1 MKIAEAR
8 RRQQEAFEAAKQKYL
23 EEKKIVIFKIV
34 SNCYLII
41 KKERRAIGTKK
52 S

>member
-8 RRQQEAFEAAKQKYL
+8 RRQQEALEAAKQKYL
-23 EEKKIVIFKIV
+23 EEKKKVTNFLNIFQILNFNKR
-34 SNCYLII
+34 
-41 KKERRAIGTKK
+41 KKKNWH